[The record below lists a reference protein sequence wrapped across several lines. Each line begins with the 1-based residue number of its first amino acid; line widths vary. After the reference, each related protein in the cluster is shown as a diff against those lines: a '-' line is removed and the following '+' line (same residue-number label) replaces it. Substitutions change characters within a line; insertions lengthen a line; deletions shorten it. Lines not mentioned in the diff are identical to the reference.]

1 MGGEQRVRQLRRLSS
16 TFINL
21 PIPDVTD
28 PDAALYPFWDDLV
41 VDEQAEVYIA
51 VGRGRPALRLG
62 GVAQHGSS
70 PTRPSDEDGTV
81 IYRYGPWADT
91 GLADGN
97 SATIGLENADGRM
110 RCSTRTASRSPPRA

>member
-28 PDAALYPFWDDLV
+28 PDAALYPFWD
-41 VDEQAEVYIA
+41 EW
-51 VGRGRPALRLG
+51 VGDGQHCGLG